1 MTSTEQNI
9 STTAAAVSET
19 ASTPIAP
26 AKAAAKPAVKA
37 TAPKTVAASTAKPAK
52 KVAAKPAA
60 KPVVQA
66 VAKAAAKVTVKPVA
80 KAAAPVAKP
89 VAKAAAKPA
98 SKPAKPVAK
107 AVTKAV
113 AKPAAK
119 VAAPK
124 VEKAKK
130 PKMVRDSFTF
140 PKNEYDV
147 LDVLKLRA
155 AKLGTPIKK
164 TELIR
169 AGVKAIA
176 ALGDAAFKAA
186 LAAVPS
192 LKTGR
197 PAKGKKA

>member
-1 MTSTEQNI
+1 VTSTEQNI
-9 STTAAAVSET
+9 STTPAGAPETTAAPA
-19 ASTPIAP
+19 AP
-26 AKAAAKPAVKA
+26 AKVTAKPTAKA
-37 TAPKTVAASTAKPAK
+37 PAPKAASTSAAKPAK
-52 KVAAKPAA
+52 KVAAKP
-60 KPVVQA
+60 
-66 VAKAAAKVTVKPVA
+66 VAKAAAKVT
-80 KAAAPVAKP
+80 AKP
-89 VAKAAAKPA
+89 VAKASAPVAVKPVTKVATKPA

-107 AVTKAV
+107 TVAKAA
-113 AKPAAK
+113 AKPAVKAAAQ

-130 PKMVRDSFTF
+130 PKMVRDIFTF

-147 LDVLKLRA
+147 LDLLKLRA

>member
-9 STTAAAVSET
+9 STTPAAAPET
-19 ASTPIAP
+19 TAALAAP
-26 AKAAAKPAVKA
+26 AKVAAKPTAKA
-37 TAPKTVAASTAKPAK
+37 PAPKAASTSAAKPAK
-52 KVAAKPAA
+52 KVAAKP
-60 KPVVQA
+60 
-66 VAKAAAKVTVKPVA
+66 VAKAAAKVTAKPVA
-80 KAAAPVAKP
+80 KASAPVAAKP
-89 VAKAAAKPA
+89 VTKAAAKPA

-107 AVTKAV
+107 TVAKAA
-113 AKPAAK
+113 AKPAVK

-147 LDVLKLRA
+147 LDLLKLRA

>member
-1 MTSTEQNI
+1 MTSTEQNTPAPT
-9 STTAAAVSET
+9 SAVPETTSAPA
-19 ASTPIAP
+19 AP
-26 AKAAAKPAVKA
+26 AKAVAKPAAKA
-37 TAPKTVAASTAKPAK
+37 TTPKTVAASAAKPAK

-60 KPVVQA
+60 KPVAQA

-80 KAAAPVAKP
+80 KAAAPAAKP

-107 AVTKAV
+107 AVTKAA

-124 VEKAKK
+124 VEKTKK

-147 LDVLKLRA
+147 LDLLKLRA